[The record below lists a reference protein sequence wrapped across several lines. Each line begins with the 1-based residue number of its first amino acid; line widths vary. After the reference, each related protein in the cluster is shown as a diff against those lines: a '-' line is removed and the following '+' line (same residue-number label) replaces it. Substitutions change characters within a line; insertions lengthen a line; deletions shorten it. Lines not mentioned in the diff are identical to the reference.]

1 MIYKITIRPKA
12 QKFIDKQDKVQ
23 RLRIYKAIYN
33 LPNGDVKK
41 LSGNNEDYRLRVGD
55 YRVIYTIND
64 NELIILITKVA
75 NRGQAYKF

>member
-23 RLRIYKAIYN
+23 RLRLYKAIYN

-41 LSGNNEDYRLRVGD
+41 LSGNNEDYRLRVWD